1 MTVIRKRTGD
11 KGGCCNPYSELQL
24 EIERVDQTAI
34 DAKTIANNAEA
45 TVNANMGKINDA
57 IAIAPQVET
66 NTANISQH
74 ENRINT
80 NTTNINK
87 NTIDIQEQDKDITAL
102 KTKTIQNENR
112 INTNTTNINK
122 NTTDIQKQ
130 GEDIVALKTKTNE
143 NENRINTN
151 TTNINKNTTDIQKQG
166 EDIVAL
172 KTKTNDNSAAIK
184 VLEDEVGP
192 ETVAGTIQYRLKN
205 IDTKLPTAIKEVEM
219 VADASTVTHKA
230 THISGTAE
238 SDALPVVS
246 RTQAGIMSAS
256 VYAAME
262 DVIANNTSRISVLEQ
277 SALTYDI
284 SGLVSADPT
293 NAEISAAFQQK
304 YPNIP
309 IQPGIRVADYNNAH
323 FWQYGNNMWILLTQ
337 INIQTATNDSLG
349 IVKGSN
355 TDGKV
360 FVETDGSMSL
370 KGYDALVSKDATH
383 DSKINTLEVG
393 LGNANARIDA
403 TNTNV
408 ANNAADIVAANNE
421 IATNTNDI
429 NGLKGRMATAEEQ
442 IATHDTKINQHTQS
456 INGLTTDVNGLES
469 RMSTAEG
476 QISTNETNINQ
487 HTQSINGLSTDVNDL
502 KSRMST
508 AEGQIS
514 TNETNINQHTQSI
527 NGLSTDVNGLK
538 TSKQD
543 KLIAG
548 NGISIAGDGKTIS
561 ASGAWIIH
569 DHANTD
575 DIFTVSITDSQHPVY
590 LNILK
595 DLKFCVYNIF
605 GPKSLSTS
613 ANRPPSIEYL
623 EFNLPKGN
631 YAIQCYSLI
640 GITFLYQDAP
650 SPQQTS
656 STYQSYIG
664 VSSTGEV
671 SLNLKFRYKRD
682 SDKQI
687 VTTEKQ
693 LFITPKENMQ
703 HRVYQLP
710 DIINNY
716 NMAKAVG
723 IKNYDYP
730 DKEIISAL
738 LIKYQN

>member
-1 MTVIRKRTGD
+1 MTVIRKRSGD

-74 ENRINT
+74 EDRINT

-102 KTKTIQNENR
+102 KTKTIENENR
-112 INTNTTNINK
+112 ININTININN
-122 NTTDIQKQ
+122 NTIDIQEQ

-151 TTNINKNTTDIQKQG
+151 TTNINKNTTDIQKQSG
-166 EDIVAL
+166 DIVAL

-205 IDTKLPTAIKEVEM
+205 IDTKLPTAIKEVGI

-349 IVKGSN
+349 IVKGSD

-442 IATHDTKINQHTQS
+442 IATHDTKIDQHTQS

-487 HTQSINGLSTDVNDL
+487 HTQSINGLT
-502 KSRMST
+502 
-508 AEGQIS
+508 
-514 TNETNINQHTQSI
+514 
-527 NGLSTDVNGLK
+527 TDVNGLK
-538 TSKQD
+538 TDVNGLKTDVNGLKTDVNGLNNSKQD
-543 KLIAG
+543 KLTAG
-548 NGISIAGDGKTIS
+548 TNITITNDVIS
-561 ASGAWIIH
+561 AKGAPQWKVLQSATPSSLRTIYEMSASAITVKKTFRIKVCFGTYNY
-569 DHANTD
+569 DGGVHATLGSIEKGVYAINPNKSVCCVGAGATMVKEGNTNGALF
-575 DIFTVSITDSQHPVY
+575 IGWCLSRS
-590 LNILK
+590 K
-595 DLKFCVYNIF
+595 DPNTGSSLDLGF
-605 GPKSLSTS
+605 GPNIQVSLIGRDYRINTS
-613 ANRPPSIEYL
+613 VISYDVNVDNCNTFNGSGSGPYTFCIEYL
-623 EFNLPKGN
+623 DE
-631 YAIQCYSLI
+631 
-640 GITFLYQDAP
+640 
-650 SPQQTS
+650 
-656 STYQSYIG
+656 
-664 VSSTGEV
+664 
-671 SLNLKFRYKRD
+671 
-682 SDKQI
+682 
-687 VTTEKQ
+687 
-693 LFITPKENMQ
+693 
-703 HRVYQLP
+703 
-710 DIINNY
+710 
-716 NMAKAVG
+716 
-723 IKNYDYP
+723 
-730 DKEIISAL
+730 
-738 LIKYQN
+738 

>member
-11 KGGCCNPYSELQL
+11 NGGCCNPYSELQL

-34 DAKTIANNAEA
+34 DAKTMANNAEA
-45 TVNANMGKINDA
+45 TVNANMDKINDA
-57 IAIAPQVET
+57 IAIVPQVET
-66 NTANISQH
+66 NTTNISQH

-87 NTIDIQEQDKDITAL
+87 NTIDIQEQGKDIA
-102 KTKTIQNENR
+102 
-112 INTNTTNINK
+112 
-122 NTTDIQKQ
+122 
-130 GEDIVALKTKTNE
+130 
-143 NENRINTN
+143 
-151 TTNINKNTTDIQKQG
+151 
-166 EDIVAL
+166 AL
-172 KTKTNDNSAAIK
+172 KTKTNDNAAAIK
-184 VLEDEVGP
+184 TLEDEVGP

-219 VADASTVTHKA
+219 IADASTVTHKA

-246 RTQAGIMSAS
+246 REQAGIISAS

-262 DVIANNTSRISVLEQ
+262 DVIANNTSRISILEQ

-293 NAEISAAFQQK
+293 NAEISAAFHQK

-337 INIQTATNDSLG
+337 INIQAATNESLG

-370 KGYDALVSKDATH
+370 KGYDALVAKDTTH
-383 DSKINTLEVG
+383 DSKISTLETG

-408 ANNAADIVAANNE
+408 ANNAADIVAANGE
-421 IATNTNDI
+421 IATNKNDI
-429 NGLKGRMATAEEQ
+429 SGLKGRMATAEGQ
-442 IATHDTKINQHTQS
+442 IATHETKINQNTQSINGVSNDISGLEDRMSTAEGQIATNETKINQNTQS
-456 INGLTTDVNGLES
+456 INGLTTDVNG
-469 RMSTAEG
+469 
-476 QISTNETNINQ
+476 
-487 HTQSINGLSTDVNDL
+487 L

-527 NGLSTDVNGLK
+527 NGLTTDVNGLK

-548 NGISIAGDGKTIS
+548 KGIEIASDGKTIS
-561 ASGAWIIH
+561 VGVTPTKI
-569 DHANTD
+569 
-575 DIFTVSITDSQHPVY
+575 SINNLTQ
-590 LNILK
+590 LK
-595 DLKFCVYNIF
+595 
-605 GPKSLSTS
+605 T
-613 ANRPPSIEYL
+613 
-623 EFNLPKGN
+623 
-631 YAIQCYSLI
+631 AISNMKAGDRLI
-640 GITFLYQDAP
+640 GDYIYFN
-650 SPQQTS
+650 PQSGSTIAGIAMFDLEKLDYNVTTS
-656 STYQSYIG
+656 STVTDGFIARVHSGSIVKYNGSERLTLQAAELFSPTISVTVNTKNNWIVLSGGCVMKVNKSDNTFYFDL
-664 VSSTGEV
+664 GEG
-671 SLNLKFRYKRD
+671 
-682 SDKQI
+682 QP
-687 VTTEKQ
+687 
-693 LFITPKENMQ
+693 TP
-703 HRVYQLP
+703 HVYVKSES
-710 DIINNY
+710 IF
-716 NMAKAVG
+716 
-723 IKNYDYP
+723 KNVYCLQY
-730 DKEIISAL
+730 
-738 LIKYQN
+738 

>member
-1 MTVIRKRTGD
+1 MTVIRKRSGD

-45 TVNANMGKINDA
+45 TINSNMGKINDA

-74 ENRINT
+74 EDRINT

-112 INTNTTNINK
+112 INTNTININN
-122 NTTDIQKQ
+122 NTIDIQEH
-130 GEDIVALKTKTNE
+130 GEDIIALKTKTNE

-151 TTNINKNTTDIQKQG
+151 TTNINKNTMDIQKQS
-166 EDIVAL
+166 EDIVSL
-172 KTKTNDNSAAIK
+172 KTKTNNNSAAIEA
-184 VLEDEVGP
+184 LEDEVGP

-219 VADASTVTHKA
+219 IADASTVTHKA

-284 SGLVSADPT
+284 TGLVSADPT

-337 INIQTATNDSLG
+337 ISIQTATNDSLG
-349 IVKGSN
+349 IVKGSD

-408 ANNAADIVAANNE
+408 ANNAADIVTANGN
-421 IATNTNDI
+421 ISTNTNDI

-442 IATHDTKINQHTQS
+442 IATHDTKINQQTQS
-456 INGLTTDVNGLES
+456 ISGLSTDVNGLKS

-487 HTQSINGLSTDVNDL
+487 QTQSINGLSTDVNGL

-527 NGLSTDVNGLK
+527 NGLSTDVNGLR

-548 NGISIAGDGKTIS
+548 TGISIASDGKTIS
-561 ASGAWIIH
+561 IKGPVEPQKIAINTYDQLKDALNNMTVGDRLTGDAIVNTGKSGSAKGVAFFDFEKIDEVFGESSTSPKTRVFRRH
-569 DHANTD
+569 RCS
-575 DIFTVSITDSQHPVY
+575 VITGNLPHYITYQ
-590 LNILK
+590 LNI
-595 DLKFCVYNIF
+595 
-605 GPKSLSTS
+605 
-613 ANRPPSIEYL
+613 
-623 EFNLPKGN
+623 
-631 YAIQCYSLI
+631 
-640 GITFLYQDAP
+640 
-650 SPQQTS
+650 
-656 STYQSYIG
+656 
-664 VSSTGEV
+664 GEV
-671 SLNLKFRYKRD
+671 FNINLKSQLTIAGGCAFD
-682 SDKQI
+682 IVNGEIVFINSVTTSEPNVTFTTSDK
-687 VTTEKQ
+687 
-693 LFITPKENMQ
+693 LAFIN
-703 HRVYQLP
+703 VYWL
-710 DIINNY
+710 
-716 NMAKAVG
+716 
-723 IKNYDYP
+723 
-730 DKEIISAL
+730 
-738 LIKYQN
+738 KY

>member
-1 MTVIRKRTGD
+1 MTVIRKRSGD

-45 TVNANMGKINDA
+45 TINSNMGKINDA

-74 ENRINT
+74 
-80 NTTNINK
+80 
-87 NTIDIQEQDKDITAL
+87 
-102 KTKTIQNENR
+102 
-112 INTNTTNINK
+112 
-122 NTTDIQKQ
+122 
-130 GEDIVALKTKTNE
+130 
-143 NENRINTN
+143 ENRINTN

-205 IDTKLPTAIKEVEM
+205 IDTKLPTAIKEVGI

-349 IVKGSN
+349 IVKGSD

-383 DSKINTLEVG
+383 DSKISTLETG

-408 ANNAADIVAANNE
+408 ANNAADIVAANGN
-421 IATNTNDI
+421 ISTNTNDI

-442 IATHDTKINQHTQS
+442 IATHDTKITQ
-456 INGLTTDVNGLES
+456 N
-469 RMSTAEG
+469 
-476 QISTNETNINQ
+476 
-487 HTQSINGLSTDVNDL
+487 TQSINGLSTDVNGL

-538 TSKQD
+538 TSKQN
-543 KLIAG
+543 KLTAGENILIKNDVISATIPVGKTVYTGSFVNLFEKTSNLIRLKKDIDIEFINIAG
-548 NGISIAGDGKTIS
+548 NFVSRGTVSLKKFEQSDLPYRTMIYLCDIKTNNIS
-561 ASGAWIIH
+561 AYILYRYDTQKLTINIGSNTIEESAFNDYQIKTESGNVII
-569 DHANTD
+569 DKTA
-575 DIFTVSITDSQHPVY
+575 Y
-590 LNILK
+590 
-595 DLKFCVYNIF
+595 
-605 GPKSLSTS
+605 
-613 ANRPPSIEYL
+613 
-623 EFNLPKGN
+623 
-631 YAIQCYSLI
+631 
-640 GITFLYQDAP
+640 
-650 SPQQTS
+650 
-656 STYQSYIG
+656 
-664 VSSTGEV
+664 
-671 SLNLKFRYKRD
+671 FR
-682 SDKQI
+682 
-687 VTTEKQ
+687 V
-693 LFITPKENMQ
+693 F
-703 HRVYQLP
+703 
-710 DIINNY
+710 
-716 NMAKAVG
+716 A
-723 IKNYDYP
+723 
-730 DKEIISAL
+730 
-738 LIKYQN
+738 

>member
-1 MTVIRKRTGD
+1 MTVIRKREGD
-11 KGGCCNPYSELQL
+11 KGCCNPYSELQL
-24 EIERVDQTAI
+24 EIERVEQTAI
-34 DAKTIANNAEA
+34 DAKTTANNAEA

-102 KTKTIQNENR
+102 KTKTIENENR
-112 INTNTTNINK
+112 INTNTININE
-122 NTTDIQKQ
+122 NTIDIQEQ
-130 GEDIVALKTKTNE
+130 GKDIVALKTKTN
-143 NENRINTN
+143 N
-151 TTNINKNTTDIQKQG
+151 
-166 EDIVAL
+166 
-172 KTKTNDNSAAIK
+172 NSAAIET
-184 VLEDEVGP
+184 LEDEVGP
-192 ETVAGTIQYRLKN
+192 ETVVGTIQYRLKN
-205 IDTKLPTAIKEVEM
+205 IDTKLPTAIKEVEI
-219 VADASTVTHKA
+219 VADASTVTHRA
-230 THISGTAE
+230 THISGTTE

-246 RTQAGIMSAS
+246 RDQAGIISAS

-349 IVKGSN
+349 IVKGSD

-360 FVETDGSMSL
+360 FIETDGSMSL

-383 DSKINTLEVG
+383 DSKIGTLETG

-403 TNTNV
+403 TNTNI

-429 NGLKGRMATAEEQ
+429 SGLKGRMATAEGQ
-442 IATHDTKINQHTQS
+442 IASHETKINQQTQS
-456 INGLTTDVNGLES
+456 INGLSNDISGLND

-487 HTQSINGLSTDVNDL
+487 QTQSINELSTDVNGL

-543 KLIAG
+543 KLTAGSGITIVDNVISTTSGSWKKCNLSDIYTFSNNILTIKPHKVTYFYFNNVREVQFLETCKYRTSGDFSFDLAIAEY
-548 NGISIAGDGKTIS
+548 
-561 ASGAWIIH
+561 SGAQTLIRL
-569 DHANTD
+569 NCYLGT
-575 DIFTVSITDSQHPVY
+575 ITASVTMSG
-590 LNILK
+590 NEITNN
-595 DLKFCVYNIF
+595 VYNGEI
-605 GPKSLSTS
+605 L
-613 ANRPPSIEYL
+613 EYGNTYKYAVYKL
-623 EFNLPKGN
+623 E
-631 YAIQCYSLI
+631 
-640 GITFLYQDAP
+640 
-650 SPQQTS
+650 
-656 STYQSYIG
+656 
-664 VSSTGEV
+664 
-671 SLNLKFRYKRD
+671 
-682 SDKQI
+682 
-687 VTTEKQ
+687 
-693 LFITPKENMQ
+693 
-703 HRVYQLP
+703 
-710 DIINNY
+710 
-716 NMAKAVG
+716 
-723 IKNYDYP
+723 
-730 DKEIISAL
+730 
-738 LIKYQN
+738 

>member
-34 DAKTIANNAEA
+34 DAKTTANNAEA
-45 TVNANMGKINDA
+45 TVNANMDKINDA

-87 NTIDIQEQDKDITAL
+87 NTIDIQEQGKDIT
-102 KTKTIQNENR
+102 
-112 INTNTTNINK
+112 
-122 NTTDIQKQ
+122 
-130 GEDIVALKTKTNE
+130 ALKTKTNE

-151 TTNINKNTTDIQKQG
+151 TTNINKNTIDIQKHG
-166 EDIVAL
+166 EDIIAL
-172 KTKTNDNSAAIK
+172 KTKTNDNTTAIES
-184 VLEDEVGP
+184 LEDEVGP

-246 RTQAGIMSAS
+246 REQAGIMSAS

-293 NAEISAAFQQK
+293 NAEISAAFHQK

-309 IQPGIRVADYNNAH
+309 IQPGIRVADYDHAH

-355 TDGKV
+355 TDGKI

-383 DSKINTLEVG
+383 DSKIGTLESG
-393 LGNANARIDA
+393 LSNANARIDA

-408 ANNAADIVAANNE
+408 ANNAAAITAANGN
-421 IATNTNDI
+421 ISTNANDI
-429 NGLKGRMATAEEQ
+429 SGLKGRMATAEEQ
-442 IATHDTKINQHTQS
+442 IATHETKITQNTQS
-456 INGLTTDVNGLES
+456 INGLSNDISGLED

-476 QISTNETNINQ
+476 QIATHETKINQ
-487 HTQSINGLSTDVNDL
+487 NTQSINGLSTDVNGL

-527 NGLSTDVNGLK
+527 NGLTTDVNGLETDVNGLKTDVNGLKTDVNGLK

-548 NGISIAGDGKTIS
+548 DGISIAADGKTIS
-561 ASGAWIIH
+561 ASSEWHPINSPAELSNYLRITQISNDLYNFEITKNLRFNFLIKNPDNSKELIFPSNLRLNKAVIGVNPRFKRIIVTGSYVK
-569 DHANTD
+569 DENYETRIYLTCANISTTPITTIVFKHSSNSSYRDFFSRTDNQVATPSQYIHYCVSLPAVSEITAD
-575 DIFTVSITDSQHPVY
+575 DIY
-590 LNILK
+590 L
-595 DLKFCVYNIF
+595 VVE
-605 GPKSLSTS
+605 
-613 ANRPPSIEYL
+613 AE
-623 EFNLPKGN
+623 E
-631 YAIQCYSLI
+631 
-640 GITFLYQDAP
+640 
-650 SPQQTS
+650 
-656 STYQSYIG
+656 
-664 VSSTGEV
+664 
-671 SLNLKFRYKRD
+671 
-682 SDKQI
+682 
-687 VTTEKQ
+687 
-693 LFITPKENMQ
+693 
-703 HRVYQLP
+703 
-710 DIINNY
+710 
-716 NMAKAVG
+716 
-723 IKNYDYP
+723 
-730 DKEIISAL
+730 
-738 LIKYQN
+738 